1 MKVPLWYSLWS
12 FPAPYEGN
20 EPAYVDEKNM
30 ACTHAFTAQFHAIQN
45 EVLTFLS
52 KHETIPYFKQS
63 MVLHGKGYHTL
74 SLAWWGVTFYKNQR
88 ELPVLSSILKNH
100 SELLSLSIN
109 VLDANSRILPH
120 MGDTNAIYRGHF
132 GISIPSPLPQA
143 GIRVKEVEQSWD
155 EGGFVWFM
163 DAYPHETWNN
173 TNQAR
178 IVLLVDVLRP
188 EFHNRKKRICAT
200 VMTSLFLQKRIEK
213 HLFFQRNQRW
223 LVNYLAPMLIPLV
236 QFRIAWINFTRKY

>member
-30 ACTHAFTAQFHAIQN
+30 ACTHAFTAQFHAIQK
-45 EVLTFLS
+45 EVLMFLS
-52 KHETIPYFKQS
+52 KHEAIPYFKQS
-63 MVLHGKGYHTL
+63 MVLHGKGYQTL
-74 SLAWWGVTFYKNQR
+74 SLAWWGIQFYKNQR

-100 SELLSLSIN
+100 SELLTLSIN
-109 VLDANSRILPH
+109 ILDTNSRVLPH

-132 GISIPSPLPQA
+132 GISIPSSLPQA
-143 GIRVKEVEQSWD
+143 GIRVKELERSWN
-155 EGGFVWFM
+155 EGHFVWFM

-188 EFHNRKKRICAT
+188 EFSNQKKRICAT

-213 HLFFQRNQRW
+213 YRFFNRNQSWIVRY
-223 LVNYLAPMLIPLV
+223 VAPALIPLV
-236 QFRIAWINFTRKY
+236 QFRIAWINFIRKY

>member
-20 EPAYVDEKNM
+20 EPAYVDEKDM
-30 ACTHAFTAQFHAIQN
+30 ACSKAFTAQFDAIQK
-45 EVLTFLS
+45 EVRTFLT
-52 KHETIPYFKQS
+52 KRETSPYFNQS

-74 SLAWWGVTFYKNQR
+74 SLAWWGIQFHKNQR
-88 ELPVLSSILKNH
+88 ELPVLSSILKDH
-100 SELLSLSIN
+100 SELLTLSIN

-132 GISIPSPLPQA
+132 GISIPSTIPQA
-143 GIRVKEVEQSWD
+143 GIRVKEAEQSWK
-155 EGGFVWFM
+155 EGHFVWFM
-163 DAYPHETWNN
+163 DAYPHETWNH
-173 TNQAR
+173 TGQAR
-178 IVLLVDVLRP
+178 IVLLVDFLRP
-188 EFHNRKKRICAT
+188 EFSNQKKRICAT

-213 HLFFQRNQRW
+213 YAFFQRNQRW
-223 LVNYLAPMLIPLV
+223 IVNYLAPILIPIV